1 VRSIIKKA
9 VEIITHVQVLVV
21 FLAFALMVFLSYR
34 FMSGIERKHLLRDV
48 NSAFSVTQAQISAE
62 LREPET
68 LLGNV
73 AETIRSLILR
83 GDKADRIQDYIIY
96 LNNYAQDND
105 QKRLMGVI
113 GFYGIFDVFDGKFLS
128 GDGEWPLPEDY
139 IPQSR
144 PWYIAAVEA
153 DGDIGVTKPYI
164 DIKTD
169 KVAITFSRRIFDD
182 EGNPL
187 GITCL
192 DMTLDKISGYAV
204 NTVVVQDS
212 YGILFDNDF
221 YVLAHPLPLYL
232 GKPLGNMNDGP
243 AIVNELLAGR
253 NISERKATD
262 YNGDTCVLFLN
273 RLDNG
278 WYLAVVAYEKSYYKS
293 VTLIAHILIALGIGL
308 AAVLSAILLNIVRAK
323 NRADQRTQI
332 MLDAT
337 PLGITLWD
345 INGDIV
351 DCNMEAVRLTGVRSK
366 REYFEKLAALAP
378 EYQSDGQKTADKLIK
393 TIKAAL
399 TEGRCHIEW
408 EHKTTDGELIL
419 YDIMAVSLKYKERD
433 IVVTYARDIREI
445 RSKEAKLKEVNERIQ
460 IMFNS
465 SPLACCYVNKDIKV
479 IDCNQKMVEL
489 FGLRNKQE
497 FIDRFMDLS
506 PENQPN
512 GVKSHQMMNDYILKT
527 LDSGYCHFE
536 YMCRTLDGEELPV
549 ETTLVCVRQDHEQAV
564 VLYTRDLREL
574 KALMRQM
581 RKAELAEESN
591 RAKTNFL
598 ARMSHEIR
606 TPMNVILG
614 ITDIQ
619 LQDETLPST
628 IKEAFSRIYNSG
640 DLLLG
645 IINDIL
651 DLSKIEANRLELS
664 PVDYEIA
671 SLIHDTV
678 QLNIMRYESK
688 SVGFKLSVNE
698 NLPLRLNG
706 DELRIKQILNNLLS
720 NAFKYTHE
728 GMVNV
733 TVTFDPEKSDNE
745 NIILIF
751 IVNDTGQ
758 GMTAEQVAKLGSEYS
773 RFNAESNRTTEGT
786 GLGMNIACNL
796 IRLMNGNLEVD
807 SVPGL
812 GSTFTVKL
820 PQGVADPAP
829 LGKEY
834 ALSLS
839 QLNLDSKTVIK
850 KTHLTR
856 DFMPYGRVLV
866 VDDVES
872 NLYVA
877 RGLLAPYGL
886 SIDTALSGF
895 EAVEKIKEGSS
906 YDIIFMDHMMPKMD
920 GIEASKIIRG
930 FGYNKPIVALTAN
943 ALTGQADVF
952 LNNGF
957 DAFISKPIDVRQ
969 LNVVLNKMIRD
980 KQPVD
985 VIQDARQQK
994 NTINTAAESKQSA
1007 IDRQLAEFFVRD
1019 ARKAINVIEA
1029 ICLNKCRRKDD
1040 IPLFIIN
1047 VHAMKSALAN
1057 IGENEL
1063 SAFAQ
1068 KLEQDGREHNVK
1080 MILQSIPEFLD
1091 KLHVVIEK
1099 HKPAEMEGRAI
1110 DENDSEVR
1118 EFLNE
1123 KLLKLEN
1130 ACVSFDKKAAK
1141 EILAQLKE
1149 MNWPDSIRE
1158 KLGDISGHLLHSE
1171 FEETVNIIKL
1181 LLDT

>member
-1 VRSIIKKA
+1 VRSIIRKA
-9 VEIITHVQVLVV
+9 IEIITHVQVLVV
-21 FLAFALMVFLSYR
+21 FLAFALMVFFSYR
-34 FMSGIERKHLLRDV
+34 YMGDIERKHLLRDV

-83 GDKADRIQDYIIY
+83 GDEAERIQDYIIY

-139 IPQSR
+139 IPESR
-144 PWYIAAVEA
+144 LWYIAAVEA
-153 DGDIGVTKPYI
+153 DGDIGVTRPYV
-164 DIKTD
+164 DFKTE

-182 EGNPL
+182 DGNPL
-187 GITCL
+187 GIACL

-204 NTVVVQDS
+204 NTVVVRDS

-221 YVLAHPLPLYL
+221 FVLAHPQSSYL

-262 YNGDTCVLFLN
+262 YNGGTCVLFLN

-278 WYLAVVAYEKSYYKS
+278 WYLAIVAYEKSYYKS

-308 AAVLSAILLNIVRAK
+308 ATVLSAILLSIVRAK

-345 INGDIV
+345 VNGGLI
-351 DCNMEAVRLTGVRSK
+351 DCNMEAVRLAGVRSK
-366 REYFEKLAALAP
+366 REYLEKFTALAP
-378 EYQSDGQKTADKLIK
+378 EYQSDGQKTAGKLMK
-393 TIKAAL
+393 TIETAL
-399 TEGRCHIEW
+399 SEGYCHINW
-408 EHKTTDGELIL
+408 EQKTIDGEFIP
-419 YDIMAVSLKYKERD
+419 YDIMAVRLKYKERD
-433 IVVTYARDIREI
+433 IIASYARDLREI
-445 RSKEAKLKEVNERIQ
+445 RSKEAKLNEVNERIQ

-465 SPLACCYVNKDIKV
+465 SPLACCFVNRDIKV

-497 FIDRFMDLS
+497 YIDRFRELI
-506 PENQPN
+506 PKYQPDGGN
-512 GVKSHQMMNDYILKT
+512 SIQIMKDYVIKT
-527 LDSGYCHFE
+527 FDSGYCHFE
-536 YMCRTLDGEELPV
+536 FIYRTLDGEELPV
-549 ETTLVCVRQDHEQAV
+549 EITSVCVRQDQEKAV
-564 VLYTRDLREL
+564 VIYIRDLREL
-574 KALMRQM
+574 KALMQQM

-614 ITDIQ
+614 ITEIQ
-619 LQDETLPST
+619 LQDEALPSV
-628 IKEAFSRIYNSG
+628 IKEAFGRIYNSG

-651 DLSKIEANRLELS
+651 DLSKIEANRLELT
-664 PVDYEIA
+664 PVNYEIA

-688 SVGFKLSVNE
+688 SIGFKLNVNE

-720 NAFKYTHE
+720 NAFKYTQE

-733 TVTFDPEKSDNE
+733 TVTFDPEKSDNK

-773 RFNAESNRTTEGT
+773 RFNIESNRTTEGT
-786 GLGMNIACNL
+786 GLGMNIAGNL
-796 IRLMNGNLEVD
+796 IRLMNGNLQVD

-812 GSTFTVKL
+812 GSTFTVEL
-820 PQGVADPAP
+820 PQGVADSVL

-834 ALSLS
+834 ASNLS
-839 QLNLDSKTVIK
+839 QLNPGSKAVIK
-850 KTHLTR
+850 KARITR
-856 DFMPYGRVLV
+856 EFMPYGRILV

-877 RGLLAPYGL
+877 RGLMAPYGL

-895 EAVEKIKEGSS
+895 EAVEKIKGGSS

-920 GIEASKIIRG
+920 GIEASQIIRSL
-930 FGYNKPIVALTAN
+930 GYTQPIVALTAN
-943 ALTGQADVF
+943 ALTGQAAMF
-952 LNNGF
+952 INNGF
-957 DAFISKPIDVRQ
+957 DDFISKPIDVRQ
-969 LNVVLNKMIRD
+969 LNVVLNKLIRD
-980 KQPVD
+980 KQSLD

-994 NTINTAAESKQSA
+994 SNAVIEAKRSA
-1007 IDRQLAEFFVRD
+1007 IDSQLAEFFVRD
-1019 ARKAINVIEA
+1019 AKKAVNVLEA
-1029 ICLNKCRRKDD
+1029 ICVNKCRRKDD

-1099 HKPAEMEGRAI
+1099 YKPAGMEGRTI
-1110 DENDSEVR
+1110 DENVNDMR
-1118 EFLNE
+1118 EFLHE

-1130 ACVSFDKKAAK
+1130 ACASYDKKAAK
-1141 EILAQLKE
+1141 ETLTRLKE
-1149 MNWPDSIRE
+1149 MKWADSVRE
-1158 KLGDISGHLLHSE
+1158 KLDDISGHLLHSE
-1171 FEETVNIIKL
+1171 FEETVNVIKQL
-1181 LLDT
+1181 LNT